1 MARKNSAGSRFTGA
15 ANTATAADPER
26 LRARL
31 ELRRSSA
38 AVRHTPKPRKGT
50 RAAQRRRAIAAG
62 W

>member
-1 MARKNSAGSRFTGA
+1 MSAQTHSTCS
-15 ANTATAADPER
+15 DER

-38 AVRHTPKPRKGT
+38 AVRHTPKARKGS
-50 RAAQRRRAIAAG
+50 RATQRRRAISAG

>member
-1 MARKNSAGSRFTGA
+1 MAKKSTAPKNHCL
-15 ANTATAADPER
+15 AADPER

-38 AVRHTPKPRKGT
+38 ASRHVSAKRKGS
-50 RAAQRRRAIAAG
+50 RSANQRRAIAAA

>member
-1 MARKNSAGSRFTGA
+1 MDRVHTHSTCS
-15 ANTATAADPER
+15 DER

-38 AVRHTPKPRKGT
+38 ASRHTPKPRKGT
-50 RAAQRRRAIAAG
+50 RADRKRRAISAG

>member
-1 MARKNSAGSRFTGA
+1 MATH
-15 ANTATAADPER
+15 TAHSTCSDER

-31 ELRRSSA
+31 ELRRSNA

-50 RAAQRRRAIAAG
+50 RSSQRRRAIAAG

>member
-1 MARKNSAGSRFTGA
+1 MSTKAHSTCS
-15 ANTATAADPER
+15 DER

-38 AVRHTPKPRKGT
+38 AQRHVPKTRKGT
-50 RAAQRRRAIAAG
+50 RAAARRRAINTG

>member
-1 MARKNSAGSRFTGA
+1 MAAKKNKSTPVINA
-15 ANTATAADPER
+15 AASEER

-38 AVRHTPKPRKGT
+38 ASRHVPAARKGS
-50 RAAQRRRAIAAG
+50 RAANRRKAIAAA